1 MKKGK
6 RSLSELKNIL
16 QGRFKMLELRKDIV
30 SEIEVYIKELG
41 FAVFPCKNSADPNI
55 AKHPFTKNG
64 FKDALKDFKN
74 AIELFSQYSYND
86 PLIGIATGKI
96 SNLFIMDVDN
106 KDGKQGDKSLIEL
119 ENKYGKLPESP
130 IVQTPS
136 INTKPNLPQK
146 NGFHRYFQ
154 YVEGLTIDNTG
165 KLAPDIDYRCE
176 GGYVIA
182 PPSKLT
188 GNPYLWIVKP
198 KNIIM
203 PKLPQTIIDKI
214 LTSKKID
221 TNLGKSVIEQNG
233 KIHLGTRD
241 KAIFDIAR
249 NYKNLDWPYEK
260 TIEHLIEYN
269 NMKCEPPLPEKT
281 VIEKVKSAYKYSKK
295 QFIREIKINDELTE
309 IKNKIIETKYNLI
322 NHEPG
327 MTDLICK
334 CYKNNIAY
342 TTNLGWLIWNGKYWQ
357 RDEGNKLIY
366 RKIYDLLEILEQ
378 IALENN
384 KSVEILKLMCKLNKY
399 SFISSI
405 INRLSS
411 ARGVFLNNSVFNN
424 SKTFH
429 LFNCQNGT
437 FNLKTGILQ
446 DFNALD
452 YMTGMS
458 GITYDPAAQAPEFE
472 QFLNTIYECNQDT
485 IGYVLRF
492 LGYCLTAETTEQKF
506 LLMGGMGKNGKSQLL
521 AVMQYILGDY
531 YYYTN
536 SSVFVVDDSERRLA
550 MAQAVNARLLF
561 AGEFND
567 KRFDESF
574 IKSIT
579 GGEKISARL
588 HHKEP
593 FTYMPTFKLIMT
605 SNNEPKVSGND
616 YGFYRRCDYLD
627 HTYRI
632 TEKERKDY
640 YGLELFN
647 SENSG
652 IFNVIYQKGYL
663 AWAKNKLGTCQ
674 VVINATEQYKQ
685 ANDILFD
692 FFEEF
697 IEIDE
702 KDNQTNIVQARL
714 LLQRINEWRPKNKS
728 MTPRALRIYMKH
740 KGFKH
745 DKKRFN
751 SDTNA
756 SSAFWGLKLINDQS
770 VCHHTELIEQQEL
783 KIINDKPINTNPK
796 DNETCPF

>member
-1 MKKGK
+1 
-6 RSLSELKNIL
+6 
-16 QGRFKMLELRKDIV
+16 MLELRKDVLDDI
-30 SEIEVYIKELG
+30 EIYIKELDW
-41 FAVFPCKNSADPNI
+41 AVFPCKNSADPDI
-55 AKHPFTKNG
+55 AKSPFPVNG
-64 FKDALKDFKN
+64 FKDAVKDFKN
-74 AIELFSQYSYND
+74 AKELFLKYSYND

-96 SNLFIMDVDN
+96 SNLFVMDIDN
-106 KDGKQGDKSLIEL
+106 KNGKQGDKNLLEL
-119 ENKYGKLPESP
+119 ENTYGKLPESP
-130 IVQTPS
+130 IAQTPS

-165 KLAPDIDYRCE
+165 KIAPDIDYRCE

-188 GNPYLWIVKP
+188 GHPYLWLVRP
-198 KNIIM
+198 KSILI
-203 PKLPQTIIDKI
+203 PKLPQPIIDKI
-214 LTSKKID
+214 LTCKKID
-221 TNLGKSVIEQNG
+221 MSLGKSVIDPSG
-233 KIHLGTRD
+233 KIHLGSRD

-249 NYKNLDWPYEK
+249 NYKNLSWPYEK

-269 NMKCEPPLPEKT
+269 NMMCEPPLSEKT
-281 VIEKVKSAYKYSKK
+281 VIAKVKSAYKYSRT
-295 QFIREIKINDELTE
+295 QFIREIKINTELTE
-309 IKNKIIETKYNLI
+309 IKNKIIAIKYNLI

-327 MTDLICK
+327 MADLIYQ
-334 CYKNNIAY
+334 CYKDNIAY
-342 TTNLGWLIWNGKYWQ
+342 TSNLGWLVWNGKYWE
-357 RDEGNKLIY
+357 RDDGNKLIY
-366 RKIYDLLEILEQ
+366 RKIFDVLEILEQ

-384 KSVEILKLMCKLNKY
+384 KSVEVLKLLCKLNKY

-405 INRLSS
+405 INRLSTM
-411 ARGVFLNNSVFNN
+411 RGVLLNNNVFN
-424 SKTFH
+424 SPKTYR
-429 LFNCQNGT
+429 LFNCSNGT
-437 FNLKTGILQ
+437 FNLKTGLLQ
-446 DFNALD
+446 PFNPLD
-452 YMTGMS
+452 HMTGMS

-472 QFLNTIYECNQDT
+472 RFLNTIYESNQDT
-485 IGYVLRF
+485 IDYVLRF

-550 MAQAVNARLLF
+550 MAQSVNSRLLF
-561 AGEFND
+561 SGEFND

-579 GGEKISARL
+579 GGEKVSARL

-593 FTYMPTFKLIMT
+593 FTYIPTFKLAMT
-605 SNNEPKVSGND
+605 SNNEPKVSGTD

-647 SENSG
+647 LESSG
-652 IFNVIYQKGYL
+652 IFNVIHQKGYTS
-663 AWAKNKLGTCQ
+663 WAKNKLGTCK
-674 VVINATEQYKQ
+674 VVTDATERYKQ

-692 FFEEF
+692 FFEEY
-697 IEIDE
+697 IEIDKE
-702 KDNQTNIVQARL
+702 DNKTNMIQARL
-714 LLQRINEWRPKNKS
+714 LLQKINEWRPKNKPMS
-728 MTPRALRIYMKH
+728 PRALNIYMKH

-751 SDTNA
+751 SDTNP
-756 SSAFWGLKLINDQS
+756 SSMWWGLKLIGDQS
-770 VCHHTELIEQQEL
+770 TCHHTELIEQQEL
-783 KIINDKPINTNPK
+783 KIINGETVTAKPVTAKPGDDENV
-796 DNETCPF
+796 PF